1 MKRVHFIANL
11 LDLDIDIIDKI
22 EEQIINKKPKIRI
35 QSPIISMLNI
45 DKKILDDIYTVCER
59 QSKSLLGRWKQ

>member
-1 MKRVHFIANL
+1 MPHRIKVIRIYQWKLILVKHNNNMY
-11 LDLDIDIIDKI
+11 IDIIDKI

-45 DKKILDDIYTVCER
+45 DKKIQKVTN
-59 QSKSLLGRWKQ
+59 

>member
-1 MKRVHFIANL
+1 MLVKHNNNMY
-11 LDLDIDIIDKI
+11 IDIIDKI

-45 DKKILDDIYTVCER
+45 DKKIQKVTN
-59 QSKSLLGRWKQ
+59 